1 MIEQCKKILKEEEE
15 EDNLCRSTFGIAWAQ
30 IPSSGIA

>member
-15 EDNLCRSTFGIAWAQ
+15 EDTLCRSTFGIAWAQ
-30 IPSSGIA
+30 IPSLGIA

>member
-1 MIEQCKKILKEEEE
+1 MIEQSKKLLKEEEL
-15 EDNLCRSTFGIAWAQ
+15 EDDLCRSTFGVSWAQ

>member
-1 MIEQCKKILKEEEE
+1 MIEQSKKILKEEEE
-15 EDNLCRSTFGIAWAQ
+15 EDTLCRNTFGVSWAQ

>member
-1 MIEQCKKILKEEEE
+1 MIEQSKKILKEEEE
-15 EDNLCRSTFGIAWAQ
+15 EDNLCRSTFGVSWAQ